1 MSIHNL
7 FNPQGVAVVG
17 SMGEGKLG
25 YELLKQI
32 LEGGYKE
39 VFAVNPRA
47 QGVFNVPGFD
57 SVLKVQLPIDLAVI
71 ASPAPTVAQTLRE
84 CGEAGVHAAVV
95 ITSGFGEVGNHAG
108 EEELKQIAR
117 QYGIRIVGP
126 NCAGI
131 VSSSVRLY
139 ATLETRPPSGS
150 MAFISQS
157 GALGGAVLSWA
168 EEQGVGISKFVS
180 YGNRADLDEI
190 DLLPYLAEDEETRV
204 VALYIESLVDGRK
217 FMRVAGEF
225 CRKKPLVVIKSGR
238 TRTGQRATLSHT
250 GSLAGAD
257 AVYDAAL
264 KSCGAIRVDS
274 VEEMF
279 DLCKGFASLP
289 SVRGRKV
296 AIVTNSGGPGIL
308 AADHGEV
315 VGLQVTEPGSDL
327 RGWLENTLPSNCA
340 LGNPIDLTVQGTEA
354 GYRDVLTA
362 VLKEFDAALAINVA
376 TPYLDSVALARGVSD
391 AAQVSGKPVA
401 ANFMAGRIVA
411 ESIDY
416 LKSRGIPNYSIGERA
431 ISVLARMAS
440 YEEKRLSIRS
450 LPDLPQQIGQP
461 LSDPLLEPDAMAWL
475 RQNGIA
481 VPEFRFAVSVRE
493 AVAGCVELG
502 YPVVMKVVS
511 PQIIHKSDVGGVIL
525 GIKDEPSARQA
536 FEKLQKIGEGKDFRG
551 VVIYPQVQKAQE
563 VLVGFSYDPQ
573 FGPVVVLG
581 MGGIYTE
588 TLRDISLRVAPL
600 ERNEAT
606 AMIRDL
612 KAYPIL
618 KGVRG
623 QTACDLNGLADLL
636 VNFSRLP
643 FLYPEIAEIDLNPVF
658 LFADHLLVG
667 DVRVIRKQK

>member
-1 MSIHNL
+1 MSIHSL
-7 FNPQGVAVVG
+7 FNPRGVAVIG

-32 LEGGYKE
+32 LDGGYKE

-47 QGVFNVPGFD
+47 QGVFNVPGFA
-57 SVLKVQLPIDLAVI
+57 SVINIQQPVDLAVI
-71 ASPAPTVAQTLRE
+71 ASPASTVAQTLRE
-84 CGEAGVHAAVV
+84 CGEANIHAAVV
-95 ITSGFGEVGNHAG
+95 ISSGFGEVGNHAG

-117 QYGIRIVGP
+117 QYGIRMVGP

-131 VSSSVRLY
+131 VSSNIRLY
-139 ATLETRPPSGS
+139 ATLETRPPAGS

-217 FMRVAGEF
+217 FIDVAGEF
-225 CRKKPLVVIKSGR
+225 CKKKPLVVIKSGR

-257 AVYDAAL
+257 AVYAAAF

-274 VEEMF
+274 IEEMF

-289 SVRGRKV
+289 PVRGRKV

-308 AADHGEV
+308 AADRGEV
-315 VGLQVTEPGSDL
+315 VGLQVAEPGPEL
-327 RGWLENTLPSNCA
+327 HNWLANTLPPNCA

-416 LKSRGIPNYSIGERA
+416 LKSRGIPNYTTGERA

-440 YEEKRLSIRS
+440 YEAIKSIIRS
-450 LPDLPQQIGQP
+450 LPDAPQPAGQP
-461 LSDPLLEPDAMAWL
+461 LIDPLLEPDAMAWL
-475 RQNGIA
+475 RQNGI
-481 VPEFRFAVSVRE
+481 PISEFRFAISTRE
-493 AVAGCVELG
+493 AIAGCIELG
-502 YPVVMKVVS
+502 FPAVMKVVS

-525 GIKDEPSARQA
+525 DIGDETFARQA
-536 FEKLQKIGEGKDFRG
+536 FERLQKIGEDKDFRG

-588 TLRDISLRVAPL
+588 TLRDISLRIAPL
-600 ERNEAT
+600 EQNEAM
-606 AMIRDL
+606 AMIHDL

-623 QTACDLNGLADLL
+623 QAACDLNGLADLL
-636 VNFSRLP
+636 VSFSRLP
-643 FLYPEIAEIDLNPVF
+643 FLYPEIAEVDLNPVF
-658 LFADHLLVG
+658 LFTDHLLVG